1 MIYTTDN
8 VQETIDVGVIV
19 ASKLTGGSCV
29 LLNGELGAGKTHF
42 AKGLARGLGI
52 SELITSPTFTLHNS
66 YNGGRLVLN
75 HFDFY
80 RIEDQEEVAVLGLD
94 ELFVVDDAVSVIE
107 WHENVANLL
116 PLKVIIIDIVKTGDN
131 SRTIE
136 VIEVGYED
144 TIS

>member
-8 VQETIDVGVIV
+8 VQETIDIGVIV
-19 ASKLTGGSCV
+19 ASKLAGGSCV

-52 SELITSPTFTLHNS
+52 TELITSPTFTLHNS
-66 YNGGRLVLN
+66 YSGGRLTLN

-80 RIEDQEEVAVLGLD
+80 RIEDHEEVAVLGLD
-94 ELFVVDDAVSVIE
+94 ELFVVEDAVSVIE

-116 PLKVIIIDIVKTGDN
+116 PLKAIIIDIVKTGDN